1 MIVRKR
7 PEDLQKMRR
16 SGLLVWKVLSELEA
30 MVQEGI
36 RTLDLEQAAE
46 KMIRDA
52 GARPA
57 FKGYYVPGRGRY
69 VPVRAL
75 HVGER

>member
-36 RTLDLEQAAE
+36 RTVSYTHLTLPTNRE
-46 KMIRDA
+46 
-52 GARPA
+52 
-57 FKGYYVPGRGRY
+57 V
-69 VPVRAL
+69 
-75 HVGER
+75 